1 MNVNKEVKK
10 RIRRTPEKAK
20 ALILRVAAD
29 RLSEYGLEGLNIS
42 GVARAAGMSH
52 ATVIH
57 HFGSTGAMREAL
69 LRQMTRELLSDVMEA
84 LDHHESPD
92 KILDRL
98 FKMLS
103 QGGHGRLLAW
113 QALEQQTN
121 IFSAGKDSESLFG
134 NIIDTIT
141 AESGDRVH
149 AKHLVLLVAVAA
161 MGFSICGDSIGDLVG
176 INEDEM
182 RAFPAWLAD
191 HIQTL

>member
-29 RLSEYGLEGLNIS
+29 RLSEHGLEGLNIS

-84 LDHHESPD
+84 LADIHPVTG
-92 KILDRL
+92 K
-98 FKMLS
+98 
-103 QGGHGRLLAW
+103 G
-113 QALEQQTN
+113 
-121 IFSAGKDSESLFG
+121 SARWHSSKLK
-134 NIIDTIT
+134 
-141 AESGDRVH
+141 R
-149 AKHLVLLVAVAA
+149 
-161 MGFSICGDSIGDLVG
+161 
-176 INEDEM
+176 
-182 RAFPAWLAD
+182 
-191 HIQTL
+191 